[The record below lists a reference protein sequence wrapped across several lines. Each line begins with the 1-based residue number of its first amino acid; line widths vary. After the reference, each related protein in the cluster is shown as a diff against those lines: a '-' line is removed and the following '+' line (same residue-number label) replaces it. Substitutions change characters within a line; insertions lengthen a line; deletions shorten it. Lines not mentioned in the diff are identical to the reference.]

1 VLLHLTGRSNTN
13 GLNGLRSE
21 TTRFGRAVM
30 LQNDVSIYTV
40 VDRPFWGL
48 LLYWLQLHRHV
59 PSLTADARASFWDKF
74 NILDYSF
81 VS

>member
-1 VLLHLTGRSNTN
+1 
-13 GLNGLRSE
+13 
-21 TTRFGRAVM
+21 M